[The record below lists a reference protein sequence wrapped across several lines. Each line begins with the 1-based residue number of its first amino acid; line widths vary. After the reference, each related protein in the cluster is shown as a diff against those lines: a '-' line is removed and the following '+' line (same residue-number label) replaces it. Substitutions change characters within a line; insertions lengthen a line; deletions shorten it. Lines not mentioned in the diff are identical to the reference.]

1 MLKEF
6 TEKIFTRYG
15 LNEEEIKV
23 YLVYL
28 RVPRATISE
37 VFFSINEDEEEDE
50 IEYQK
55 VIDIT
60 NKLVEKSFLKE
71 VEGIV
76 NRYIPLE
83 PYFELFYNES
93 ETFRDEI
100 AAIKDRVLTDQSNRF
115 EKLEGIQNDSIEKVE
130 DAVSQQIKYFFED
143 SDVKNENKKNRIT
156 NAKNKFTDTEKSLER
171 NIHSILDSL
180 DSDLENIS
188 ESFIGENEDEINKT
202 KDDLDRIIREL
213 LSDFSNRIEGLETG
227 IKKDLDDHVDRH
239 KTIAGEL
246 KPKMELTLE
255 KYLDRMDKII
265 KELKEKID
273 DLLDRHIN
281 HLKNTTDTLEGEL
294 KSKFDEKHSEVEKET
309 TNFKSRTVQLIDNL
323 LEISDRFTD
332 LSDDL
337 ASRGSAFKALLF
349 GHHKKYK
356 ARYAQVKEDIL
367 TYSKPLKEDFISE
380 TEGFIETDDTI
391 TQEVKSELTE
401 IIRGENNKLLGETT
415 ELNQEAQQKVDAQ
428 LENLASDLTGEI
440 DNTLQS
446 GIEDCSD
453 TTVKL
458 KDSVEKSFIEHNEKY
473 DEAINRHKSESLR
486 HYTEFDKEIK
496 RKNETWVKDVDYKFN
511 DAKRNVSDKINNHIT
526 EWDNESAELNSN
538 LTNMLNDH
546 KSKYKENATELQTSL
561 SNTTR
566 ETTQNIKDA
575 VADFT
580 LEFMNSID
588 DATEKAETNEEK
600 IMDIFQASKSIPE
613 ISKITTWHTV
623 GREALISAIKDAIYR
638 VKSSIIIVT
647 PVPVPEVLQVIS
659 EYAFQKKAARFM
671 LTSNFD
677 MDQYGNI
684 IGKMKQLGNIQF
696 RQLAQAGEYYA
707 VTRDAEEVIICP
719 YTDKETEM
727 ISIVS
732 NQDAYAK
739 LYSSFIGPIFQ
750 ANSRPIK

>member
-6 TEKIFTRYG
+6 TEEIFTRYG
-15 LNEEEIKV
+15 LTKEDIEV

-28 RVPRATISE
+28 KVPRATVSE
-37 VFFSINEDEEEDE
+37 VYFSFDEEEDE
-50 IEYQK
+50 IEYQR

-60 NKLVEKSFLKE
+60 NKLVEKGFLKE

-76 NRYIPLE
+76 TRYIPLE

-100 AAIKDRVLTDQSNRF
+100 ADIKDRVLTDQSNRF
-115 EKLEGIQNDSIEKVE
+115 EKLEGIQNRSIEKVE
-130 DAVSQQIKYFFED
+130 NAVSEQIKYFFED
-143 SDVKNENKKNRIT
+143 SDVKNKNKENRINNT
-156 NAKNKFTDTEKSLER
+156 KKKFTDTEKNLET
-171 NIHSILDSL
+171 NLHSIMDSL
-180 DSDLENIS
+180 NSDLKNIS
-188 ESFIGENEDEINKT
+188 NSFVQNNENEINQT
-202 KDDLDRIIREL
+202 KDDLQGLISEL
-213 LSDFSNRIEGLETG
+213 LEDFSSRVNGLETE
-227 IKKDLDDHVDRH
+227 IKKDLDEHVDRH

-246 KPKMELTLE
+246 KPKMELILE

-273 DLLDRHIN
+273 TLLGRHIE
-281 HLKNTTDTLEGEL
+281 HLRNTTEVMQEDL
-294 KSKFDEKHSEVEKET
+294 KKTFDNKHSEVRKQT
-309 TNFKSRTVQLIDNL
+309 TEFKDRTVQLIDNL

-349 GHHKKYK
+349 GQHKKYK

-380 TEGFIETDDTI
+380 SEGFIETDDST
-391 TQEVKSELTE
+391 TEEVKSELTE
-401 IIRGENNKLLGETT
+401 IISNENNKLSGETT
-415 ELNQEAQQKVDAQ
+415 DLNQEAQQKVDAQ
-428 LENLASDLTGEI
+428 LENLATDLNTEI
-440 DNTLQS
+440 DETLQS
-446 GIEDCSD
+446 GIDDCAD

-458 KDSVEKSFIEHNEKY
+458 KDSVEKSFKEHNDKY
-473 DEAINRHKSESLR
+473 DESITRHKDESLR
-486 HYTEFDKEIK
+486 HYTEFDSEIK
-496 RKNETWVKDVDYKFN
+496 RKNENWVKDVDYKFN
-511 DAKRNVSDKINNHIT
+511 DSKRNVSDKINGHIT
-526 EWDNESAELNSN
+526 EWDSESAELNSN
-538 LTNMLNDH
+538 LSNMLEDH
-546 KSKYKENATELQTSL
+546 KTKYKENATELQNSL
-561 SNTTR
+561 SNTTK
-566 ETTQNIKDA
+566 ENTQNTKDA
-575 VADFT
+575 IADFT

-600 IMDIFQASKSIPE
+600 LMDIFQASKAIPE
-613 ISKITTWHTV
+613 IAKITTWHTV
-623 GREALISAIKDAIYR
+623 GREALVSAIKDAVYR
-638 VKSSIIIVT
+638 TKSSIIIVT
-647 PVPVPEVLQVIS
+647 PIPVPEVLQVIS

-696 RQLAQAGEYYA
+696 RQLAQAGDYYA

-719 YTDKETEM
+719 NTDKETEM
-727 ISIVS
+727 ISIIS
-732 NQDAYAK
+732 NQDQYAK
-739 LYSSFIGPIFQ
+739 LYSQFIGPIFQ

>member
-6 TEKIFTRYG
+6 TEEIFTRYG
-15 LNEEEIKV
+15 LTKEDIEV

-28 RVPRATISE
+28 KVPRATVSE
-37 VFFSINEDEEEDE
+37 VYFSFDEEEDE

-60 NKLVEKSFLKE
+60 NKLVEKGFLKE

-76 NRYIPLE
+76 TRYIPLE
-83 PYFELFYNES
+83 PYFELFYKES

-100 AAIKDRVLTDQSNRF
+100 ADIKDRVLTDQSNRF
-115 EKLEGIQNDSIEKVE
+115 EKLEGIQNRSIEKVE
-130 DAVSQQIKYFFED
+130 NAVSEQIKYFFED
-143 SDVKNENKKNRIT
+143 SDVKNKNKENRIN
-156 NAKNKFTDTEKSLER
+156 NAKNKFTDTEKNLET
-171 NIHSILDSL
+171 NLHSIMDSL
-180 DSDLENIS
+180 NSDLKNIS
-188 ESFIGENEDEINKT
+188 SSFVKNNENEINQT
-202 KDDLDRIIREL
+202 KDDLQGLISEL
-213 LSDFSNRIEGLETG
+213 LEDFSSRINGLETEV
-227 IKKDLDDHVDRH
+227 KKDLDEHVDRH

-246 KPKMELTLE
+246 KPKMELILE

-273 DLLDRHIN
+273 TLLGRHIE
-281 HLKNTTDTLEGEL
+281 HLRNTTEVMQEDL
-294 KSKFDEKHSEVEKET
+294 KKTFDNKHSEVRKQT
-309 TNFKSRTVQLIDNL
+309 TEFKDRTVQLIDNL

-337 ASRGSAFKALLF
+337 ASRGTAFKALLF
-349 GHHKKYK
+349 GQHKKYK

-380 TEGFIETDDTI
+380 SEGFIETDDST
-391 TQEVKSELTE
+391 TEEVKSELTE
-401 IIRGENNKLLGETT
+401 IISKENTKLSGETT

-428 LENLASDLTGEI
+428 LENLATDLNTEI
-440 DNTLQS
+440 DETLQS
-446 GIEDCSD
+446 GIDDCAD

-458 KDSVEKSFIEHNEKY
+458 KDSVEKSFKEHNDKY
-473 DEAINRHKSESLR
+473 DESITRHKDESLR
-486 HYTEFDKEIK
+486 HYTEFDTEIK
-496 RKNETWVKDVDYKFN
+496 RKNENWVKDVDYKFN
-511 DAKRNVSDKINNHIT
+511 DSKRNVSDKINGHIT

-538 LTNMLNDH
+538 LSNMLEDH
-546 KSKYKENATELQTSL
+546 KTKYKENATELQNSL
-561 SNTTR
+561 SNTTK
-566 ETTQNIKDA
+566 ENTQNTKDA
-575 VADFT
+575 IADFT

-600 IMDIFQASKSIPE
+600 LMDIFQASKAIPE
-613 ISKITTWHTV
+613 IAKITTWHTV
-623 GREALISAIKDAIYR
+623 GREALVSAIKDAVYR
-638 VKSSIIIVT
+638 TKSSIIIVT
-647 PVPVPEVLQVIS
+647 PIPVPEVLQVIS

-696 RQLAQAGEYYA
+696 RQLAQAGDYYA

-719 YTDKETEM
+719 NTDKETEM
-727 ISIVS
+727 ISIIS
-732 NQDAYAK
+732 NQDQYAK
-739 LYSSFIGPIFQ
+739 LYSQFIGPIFQ